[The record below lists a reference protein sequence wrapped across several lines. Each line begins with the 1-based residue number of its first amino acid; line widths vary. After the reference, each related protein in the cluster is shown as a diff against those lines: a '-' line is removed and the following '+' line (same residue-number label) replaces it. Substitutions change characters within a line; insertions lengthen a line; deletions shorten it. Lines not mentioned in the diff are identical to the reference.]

1 MGKFDNL
8 NDSQLPDILRRIRNL
23 ETASPM
29 NNAAIGRGGLTVY
42 DGGGI
47 SIENGGLNVVGSGT
61 FTGTLYAN
69 GTVAFTGTFTQT
81 GPTTFT
87 GTTNLNGPTNIAGTT
102 TITGNVTST
111 GTFTN
116 NGPTNLNGATKTT
129 GTLSVEGIT
138 TLKSDLNVTTGGKIK
153 VGTSMTLDPSVSS
166 GALVFSNGAQVF
178 TDATTVQ
185 MFKGGSV
192 VQIDSSS
199 AKLQA
204 TGGYVNVDSGG
215 VRVDGPLRNS
225 SHSTVTGVT
234 ANVYMDPSTGAWAA
248 SEFSDSGPP

>member
-8 NDSQLPDILRRIRNL
+8 NDSQVPDLIRRIERL
-23 ETASPM
+23 ERASPV
-29 NNAAIGRGGLTVY
+29 NNTAIGRDGIEVY
-42 DGGGI
+42 DGGVINI
-47 SIENGGLNVVGSGT
+47 SNGGLNVVGSGT

-69 GTVAFTGTFTQT
+69 GTIAFTGTLTQT
-81 GPTTFT
+81 GPSTFT

-129 GTLSVEGIT
+129 GTLSVEGVT
-138 TLKSDLNVTTGGKIK
+138 TLKNDLNVTTGKVK
-153 VGTSMTLDPSVSS
+153 VGSAMTLDPSVSS

-204 TGGYVNVDSGG
+204 TGGYVNIDSGG
-215 VRVDGPLRNS
+215 VRVDGPLRNTS
-225 SHSTVTGVT
+225 ASTISGATS
-234 ANVYMDPSTGAWAA
+234 NVYMDPTTGAIKRIV
-248 SEFSDSGPP
+248 

>member
-29 NNAAIGRGGLTVY
+29 NNAAIGRGGVTVY
-42 DGGGI
+42 DGGVI
-47 SIENGGLNVVGSGT
+47 DIENGGLIVNGT
-61 FTGTLYAN
+61 ATIHGVLNADGTISFTGPVTISGAM
-69 GTVAFTGTFTQT
+69 
-81 GPTTFT
+81 
-87 GTTNLNGPTNIAGTT
+87 
-102 TITGNVTST
+102 TITGNVTSS

-129 GTLSVEGIT
+129 GTLEVDGVA
-138 TLKSDLNVTTGGKIK
+138 TLKNDLNVTTGGKVK
-153 VGTSMTLDPSVSS
+153 VGSAMTLDPSVSS

-204 TGGYVNVDSGG
+204 TGGLVNVDSAG
-215 VRVDGPLRNS
+215 VRVDGPLRNTS
-225 SHSTVTGVT
+225 ASTITGVSS
-234 ANVYMDPSTGAWAA
+234 NVYMDPSTGAIKRIV
-248 SEFSDSGPP
+248 